1 LLLFKLGRK
10 FRREVR
16 IIVLNPQLRIFS
28 FEPPDFQISYISN
41 MKKTAYRRSLIL
53 EKLDETG
60 QVNVSDLSELLG
72 VSEVTIRNDLD
83 KLEKNKLLIR
93 AHGGAFKTNNIAL
106 NVSEKKK
113 INLDLKRLIGK
124 KAASLIKE
132 DESIILDSGTTTF
145 ELSNNLKKFEN
156 LTVIS
161 NALDIV
167 NNLSQHK
174 HLDVFMP
181 GGYLK
186 EFSMSLVGPMAE
198 RNFKQLYCKKLFLGV
213 DGIKENLGVFT
224 HYMEEAYLNQI
235 MIDVAEEV
243 IVIADSSKFKKSG
256 LAFISGF
263 DKIHKIVT
271 DKDIEPQMV
280 ETLNRHNIEVIIA
293 E

>member
-1 LLLFKLGRK
+1 
-10 FRREVR
+10 
-16 IIVLNPQLRIFS
+16 
-28 FEPPDFQISYISN
+28 

-60 QVNVSDLSELLG
+60 QVNVRDLSELLG

-113 INLDLKRLIGK
+113 INIDLKRLIGK
-124 KAASLIKE
+124 KAASLISEE
-132 DESIILDSGTTTF
+132 DSIILDSGTTTF
-145 ELSNNLKKFEN
+145 ELSNNLKKFDS

-174 HLDVFMP
+174 QLEVFMP

-198 RNFKQLYCKKLFLGV
+198 RNFKQLYCNKLFLGV
-213 DGIKENLGVFT
+213 DGIKDNLGIFT
-224 HYMEEAYLNQI
+224 HYMEEAYLNQL
-235 MIDVAEEV
+235 MIEVAEEV
-243 IVIADSSKFKKSG
+243 IIVADSSKFMKSG
-256 LAFISGF
+256 LAFICGF
-263 DKIHKIVT
+263 DKIHKFIT
-271 DKDIEPQMV
+271 DSHIEPTMIEMLQKNNV
-280 ETLNRHNIEVIIA
+280 EVIIA